1 MKQMLQFGHLL
12 HCKSYI
18 PKKMSTTPE
27 KQLRNACE
35 YDEEEKA
42 RKLIGEG
49 VDVNSFDERVC

>member
-1 MKQMLQFGHLL
+1 
-12 HCKSYI
+12 
-18 PKKMSTTPE
+18 
-27 KQLRNACE
+27 LRNACE